1 MFIYIYIY
9 IYCWIDWLVMSC
21 PIWPDRQR
29 KVWIN
34 PYLFLRRSHHIT
46 SHHITSQRILI
57 GRWCYCYTVAIERRL
72 QFVFSLDLSC
82 VMIWQLIPGHRR
94 KFRLELRKTHYCI
107 LLSYVLNKNKHMLLF
122 VGSRMQKRNKH
133 RWIGSFASSS
143 FVFFF
148 ILLIATA
155 TSWIIQLT
163 TVPETVRT
171 VYYVMLRSCR
181 HERFRWS
188 TIQKVGV
195 HKFDTDNMTQHGDAA
210 SWRGLLAYSSD
221 CKTVIPYLYEYGT
234 VVLDRYGFSK
244 SRCTAWRGSARLL
257 FLSMHACMHACS
269 TTINSLT

>member
-1 MFIYIYIY
+1 
-9 IYCWIDWLVMSC
+9 
-21 PIWPDRQR
+21 
-29 KVWIN
+29 
-34 PYLFLRRSHHIT
+34 
-46 SHHITSQRILI
+46 
-57 GRWCYCYTVAIERRL
+57 
-72 QFVFSLDLSC
+72 
-82 VMIWQLIPGHRR
+82 
-94 KFRLELRKTHYCI
+94 
-107 LLSYVLNKNKHMLLF
+107 
-122 VGSRMQKRNKH
+122 MQKRNKH
-133 RWIGSFASSS
+133 RCIGSFASSS

-244 SRCTAWRGSARLL
+244 SRCTAWRDSARLL
-257 FLSMHACMHACS
+257 FLSMHACMHAQLLS
-269 TTINSLT
+269 TLSHTVRRTVYLPGITFFSSPGLARYTEVAHVWHILLYSTSTSTYIARIQYGCGILQCL

>member
-1 MFIYIYIY
+1 
-9 IYCWIDWLVMSC
+9 
-21 PIWPDRQR
+21 
-29 KVWIN
+29 
-34 PYLFLRRSHHIT
+34 
-46 SHHITSQRILI
+46 
-57 GRWCYCYTVAIERRL
+57 
-72 QFVFSLDLSC
+72 
-82 VMIWQLIPGHRR
+82 
-94 KFRLELRKTHYCI
+94 
-107 LLSYVLNKNKHMLLF
+107 
-122 VGSRMQKRNKH
+122 MQKRNKH

-269 TTINSLT
+269 TTINSLTYSATNSTSAWHHLLLIPWFGALHRSRTCVAYITVQYQYEYVHRQNTIRLWYSKMPLKASIATKNNNWTT